1 MVNNVSLHSD
11 IEIYVIDPFSLNK
24 VAIID
29 VYESLQWQP
38 AYSEIGSFQLDCP
51 IEYFETLALDYL
63 IVITADKY
71 HAGVI
76 QYKTK
81 TVDDEGAESV
91 TVKGS
96 MLESMLNNRVLAGS
110 YNYNNTEPTTIVNN
124 LLNATIVNPTDP
136 KRKISNFV
144 VGDLVKSDKGT
155 ITYGVEYSKLGD
167 EIVDILSNSDI
178 GFRLYPDLANKNY
191 IFETYKGVNRT
202 YQANTET
209 SITTLI
215 LENYITNGDF
225 EPDLSGW
232 NQINNLYSNYSQKYS
247 VNVLDAG
254 SGDYILQKEKLQDQ
268 YPVYEVDD
276 DGNTVYDDEGNPVID
291 HYEFRYLPSGY
302 LQQLVSVNTGHI
314 YYVRFSISNPTKSVL
329 GFGIKE
335 IGNGCIIQAQK
346 NDNFVVYSA
355 LYTPDESKTLDFVVG
370 YGDLPDENQPAV
382 QVDYALLLDLTEI
395 FGMGE
400 EPSLEECDSG
410 VYYENGW
417 KYDQKIVSFIPEPA
431 DLIVFS
437 RDRETLLDL
446 EYTIDNENETNFLY
460 VQGSEQVVTIDRSK
474 TGIARKESIVD
485 VSSDLPQETDG
496 VSIPTSTY
504 LDMLKTRGETELRL
518 LSTNEIVDGSLYMGG
533 TKQYN
538 QDFFLGD
545 VVMCADSKLGFL
557 TQQRITAVNQVWDS
571 NGYSIEVTLGDD
583 IPNFINTMKLVKKGA
598 L

>member
-1 MVNNVSLHSD
+1 MANNVSLHSD
-11 IEIYVIDPFSLNK
+11 IEIYVVDPFSLNK
-24 VAIID
+24 MAIID

-96 MLESMLNNRVLAGS
+96 MLESILNNRVLAGS

-191 IFETYKGVNRT
+191 IFETYKGINRT

-247 VNVLDAG
+247 VNVLDTG

-276 DGNTVYDDEGNPVID
+276 DGNTVYDDEGNPVIV
-291 HYEFRYLPSGY
+291 H
-302 LQQLVSVNTGHI
+302 
-314 YYVRFSISNPTKSVL
+314 
-329 GFGIKE
+329 
-335 IGNGCIIQAQK
+335 
-346 NDNFVVYSA
+346 
-355 LYTPDESKTLDFVVG
+355 
-370 YGDLPDENQPAV
+370 
-382 QVDYALLLDLTEI
+382 
-395 FGMGE
+395 
-400 EPSLEECDSG
+400 
-410 VYYENGW
+410 
-417 KYDQKIVSFIPEPA
+417 
-431 DLIVFS
+431 
-437 RDRETLLDL
+437 
-446 EYTIDNENETNFLY
+446 
-460 VQGSEQVVTIDRSK
+460 
-474 TGIARKESIVD
+474 
-485 VSSDLPQETDG
+485 
-496 VSIPTSTY
+496 
-504 LDMLKTRGETELRL
+504 
-518 LSTNEIVDGSLYMGG
+518 
-533 TKQYN
+533 
-538 QDFFLGD
+538 
-545 VVMCADSKLGFL
+545 
-557 TQQRITAVNQVWDS
+557 
-571 NGYSIEVTLGDD
+571 
-583 IPNFINTMKLVKKGA
+583 
-598 L
+598 